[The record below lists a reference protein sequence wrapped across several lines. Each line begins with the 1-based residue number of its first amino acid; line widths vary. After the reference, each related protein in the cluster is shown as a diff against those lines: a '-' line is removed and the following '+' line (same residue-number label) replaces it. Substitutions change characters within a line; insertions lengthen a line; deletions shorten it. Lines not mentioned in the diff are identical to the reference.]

1 MSPFRRRGAWP
12 GLSSRALDKVE
23 SMENLQI
30 SGLQRA
36 ANPGPVQVIAVTG
49 GKGGVGKTS
58 VAVNLATTLA
68 ASRGPHGRHVMLLD
82 GDLGLAN
89 VDVFLGLSPRH
100 TMQHVLSGE
109 RTLEEIIL
117 HSAQGVQVVPGA
129 SGVAELANLSAA
141 GHLGLVQA
149 FSALSARVDTLIVDT
164 SAGIAHSVLQ
174 FSQAAQHVLLVVC
187 DEPAS
192 MTDAYA
198 LAKVLSRNYGVRKFH
213 VLANLVRMPGEGSML
228 FEKLQRVAARFLDVT
243 LEYIGEIPDDPY
255 LRRAI
260 REQRPVVA
268 AYPASPAARA
278 FKKLALVADK
288 WPVPDCPRGN
298 LEFFVERLVQRPQ
311 PRLEVVR

>member
-1 MSPFRRRGAWP
+1 M
-12 GLSSRALDKVE
+12 E
-23 SMENLQI
+23 SLQT
-30 SGLQRA
+30 SGLRRA
-36 ANPGPVQVIAVTG
+36 ASPGPVQVIAVTG

-68 ASRGPHGRHVMLLD
+68 SQGRRVMLLD

-89 VDVFLGLSPRH
+89 VDVFLGLSPRY
-100 TMQHVLSGE
+100 TMAHVLNGE

-117 HSAQGVQVVPGA
+117 EAPHGLQIVPGA
-129 SGVAELANLSAA
+129 SGVADLANLSAA

-164 SAGIAHSVLQ
+164 SAGISHSVMQ

-198 LAKVLSRNYGVRKFH
+198 LAKVLSRNHGVTKFH
-213 VLANLVRMPGEGSML
+213 VLANMARSPGEGSAL
-228 FEKLQRVAARFLDVT
+228 FDKLQRVTSRFLDIT
-243 LEYIGEIPDDPY
+243 LEYIGEIPEDPY
-255 LRRAI
+255 LRRSI
-260 REQRPVVA
+260 REQRPVVVA
-268 AYPASPAARA
+268 FPACPAARA
-278 FKKLALVADK
+278 FKKLALKADK

-298 LEFFVERLVQRPQ
+298 LEFFVERLVRRPA

>member
-1 MSPFRRRGAWP
+1 MEALQTT
-12 GLSSRALDKVE
+12 GLK
-23 SMENLQI
+23 
-30 SGLQRA
+30 RA

-58 VAVNLATTLA
+58 VAVNLATALA
-68 ASRGPHGRHVMLLD
+68 STGKRVMLLD

-100 TMQHVLSGE
+100 TMAHVLSGE

-117 HSAQGVQVVPGA
+117 ESPQGVQVVPGA

-141 GHLGLVQA
+141 GHLSLVQA
-149 FSALSARVDTLIVDT
+149 FSGLSRRVDTLVVDT
-164 SAGIAHSVLQ
+164 SAGISHSVVQ

-198 LAKVLSRNYGVRKFH
+198 LVKVLSRNHAVEKFR
-213 VLANLVRMPGEGSML
+213 VVANMARAPGEGERL
-228 FEKLQRVAARFLDVT
+228 FDKLQRVTGRFLDVT
-243 LEYIGEIPDDPY
+243 LDYIGEIPEDPY

-268 AYPASPAARA
+268 AFPSSPASRA
-278 FKKLALVADK
+278 FKKLALKADK

-298 LEFFVERLVQRPQ
+298 LEFFVERLVARPQ
-311 PRLEVVR
+311 ARLEVVQ

>member
-1 MSPFRRRGAWP
+1 
-12 GLSSRALDKVE
+12 
-23 SMENLQI
+23 
-30 SGLQRA
+30 
-36 ANPGPVQVIAVTG
+36 VIAVTG

-68 ASRGPHGRHVMLLD
+68 TTGRRVMLLD

-100 TMQHVLSGE
+100 TMAHVLSGE

-117 HSAQGVQVVPGA
+117 ESPHGIHVVPGA
-129 SGVAELANLSAA
+129 SGVAEMASLSAA
-141 GHLGLVQA
+141 AHLSLVQA
-149 FSALSARVDTLIVDT
+149 FSGLSTRLDTLIVDT
-164 SAGIAHSVLQ
+164 SAGIAHSVVQ
-174 FSQAAQHVLLVVC
+174 FAQASQHVLLVVC

-198 LAKVLSRNYGVRKFH
+198 LTKVLSRSHGVTKFH
-213 VLANLVRMPGEGSML
+213 VLANMARTPGEGTAL
-228 FEKLQRVAARFLDVT
+228 FEKLQRVTGRFLDVT
-243 LEYIGEIPDDPY
+243 LEYVGEIPEDPY

-268 AYPASPAARA
+268 AFPACPSARA
-278 FKKLALVADK
+278 FKKLALKADK

-298 LEFFVERLVQRPQ
+298 LEFFVERLVTRPQ
-311 PRLEVVR
+311 ARLEVVQ